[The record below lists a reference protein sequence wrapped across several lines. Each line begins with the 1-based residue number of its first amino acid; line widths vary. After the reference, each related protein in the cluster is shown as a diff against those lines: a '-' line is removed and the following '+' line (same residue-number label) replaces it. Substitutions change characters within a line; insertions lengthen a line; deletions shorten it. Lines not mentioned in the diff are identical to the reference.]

1 MLAVR
6 ARQTP
11 SRQGSVVT
19 MNEAAAPQPD
29 TPTMMDALVVA
40 IAERADREA
49 FARLF
54 AYFAP
59 RVKGF
64 LMRRGANAS
73 LAEEIAQEAMLS
85 VWRKAAHFQPERGT
99 ASTWVFTIAR
109 NLAVDR
115 LRRDGPLPGAEAQPV
130 EEDAVESAET
140 AMLSAE
146 REQRLRAALATL
158 SPEQNTILQLSFFQD
173 RPHSEVAAQLGIPLG
188 TVKSWI
194 RRGLEALK
202 RCFGP

>member
-1 MLAVR
+1 
-6 ARQTP
+6 
-11 SRQGSVVT
+11 

-29 TPTMMDALVVA
+29 TPALMAALVVA

-54 AYFAP
+54 AFFAP

-115 LRRDGPLPGAEAQPV
+115 LRRDGPPPGAEAQPA

-173 RPHSEVAAQLGIPLG
+173 RPHSEVAAELGIPLG
-188 TVKSWI
+188 TVKSRI
-194 RRGLEALK
+194 RLAIARLRLLLDDLS
-202 RCFGP
+202 